1 MLVQAD
7 APALQ
12 EAGREEVEV
21 PPDIGLDGVG
31 YGWRQGGRFNGRHRL
46 SGSQDGLF
54 VQLVDLAVGSIELQ
68 PVAIKGNVAAG
79 HHHRRNPL
87 RDGVQGQRRGRQHSR
102 SEEHTSE
109 LQSLMRISYAVFCL
123 KKKKLEQT

>member
-68 PVAIKGNVAAG
+68 PVAI
-79 HHHRRNPL
+79 
-87 RDGVQGQRRGRQHSR
+87 R
-102 SEEHTSE
+102 SAEHTSE

-123 KKKKLEQT
+123 QKKKHHK

>member
-46 SGSQDGLF
+46 YGSQDGLF

-68 PVAIKGNVAAG
+68 PVAITGHVA
-79 HHHRRNPL
+79 
-87 RDGVQGQRRGRQHSR
+87 R
-102 SEEHTSE
+102 SEARRVGKECDSTSRPRWR
-109 LQSLMRISYAVFCL
+109 QY
-123 KKKKLEQT
+123 Q